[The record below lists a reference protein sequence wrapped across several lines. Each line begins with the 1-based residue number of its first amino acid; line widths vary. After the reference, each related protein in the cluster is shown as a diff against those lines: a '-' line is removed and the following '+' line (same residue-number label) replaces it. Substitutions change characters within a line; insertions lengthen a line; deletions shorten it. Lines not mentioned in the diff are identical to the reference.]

1 MKWTSLLLVSAAATV
16 VPGKALAVMP
26 TGDSLATKSAHQ
38 MLALKPS
45 NNYLASANTGTT
57 AATSDPKASVEL
69 QTLEKRFFM
78 HDFSKEPMD
87 ERLTRME
94 KFTFGETNKGS
105 DQARL
110 ARISSVLETH
120 SADTPLSSIDTKPQ
134 KVAFVPKSS
143 TYTEQMSD
151 SAPAPSDDT
160 DDGTDYPHVT
170 YLENEILG
178 KAFTGS
184 LQSRLA
190 RLETKAF
197 GSASANPDLSARTD
211 ALERFA
217 EVKLHKKA
225 FDQPVDPPDAPR
237 QSPWGR
243 GAMEGDS
250 YSMFNGTG
258 RIRDGFR
265 NAGMG
270 VGGFGTG
277 PMGYPDPTDGGSQ
290 APARPPE
297 DPAASLPTPPPEG
310 ARLLSRVAWCEQ
322 HLFNRTYPELHLLE
336 RLHQLNA
343 ELNPKDKEKDIQLMD
358 HVDTIVK
365 EVVLRQHPPAN
376 PQVKS

>member
-1 MKWTSLLLVSAAATV
+1 MKWTSLVLVSAAAAV
-16 VPGKALAVMP
+16 VPGEALAVMP
-26 TGDSLATKSAHQ
+26 TGDSLATKSAHEV
-38 MLALKPS
+38 LAQKPS
-45 NNYLASANTGTT
+45 NNYLASATG
-57 AATSDPKASVEL
+57 AATAKDDPKASAEL

-78 HDFSKEPMD
+78 HDFTKEPME

-94 KFTFGETNKGS
+94 KFTFGETSSGTE
-105 DQARL
+105 QQRL
-110 ARISSVLETH
+110 ARIASTLETH

-134 KVAFVPKSS
+134 KIAFMPKSS

-151 SAPAPSDDT
+151 SAPAPSDDS
-160 DDGTDYPHVT
+160 DDGSDYPHIT

-178 KAFTGS
+178 KPFTGS

-197 GSASANPDLSARTD
+197 GSPSPNPDLSARTD

-225 FDQPVDPPDAPR
+225 FDQPVDPPEAPR
-237 QSPWGR
+237 AAGFPNWGAHR
-243 GAMEGDS
+243 GAMSGDS
-250 YSMFNGTG
+250 YDVFNGSG
-258 RIRDGFR
+258 DVIRAMR
-265 NAGMG
+265 MG
-270 VGGFGTG
+270 A
-277 PMGYPDPTDGGSQ
+277 GGSFPDDSGNGSA
-290 APARPPE
+290 APARSPE
-297 DPAASLPTPPPEG
+297 DPAALMPTPPPEG

-365 EVVLRQHPPAN
+365 EVVLRQHPPQNLN
-376 PQVKS
+376 PQVRS